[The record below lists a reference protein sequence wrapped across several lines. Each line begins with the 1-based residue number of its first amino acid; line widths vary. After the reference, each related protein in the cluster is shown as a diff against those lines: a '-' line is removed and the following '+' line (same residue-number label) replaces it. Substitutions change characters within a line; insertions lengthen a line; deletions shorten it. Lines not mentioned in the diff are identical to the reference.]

1 MSKKY
6 TVIRDELKIKGGGLY
21 CFLPYANLD
30 KFHKSIFKVGLA
42 DNFNKRNEQ
51 YSTYFPLGV
60 YFVAFLEEPRVPM
73 KLRKDRK
80 GITKKEQ
87 YIKIENFIM
96 NYIVNHNGKRVYS
109 TTRTKGLNDKN
120 EGETEW
126 FYTNEELIHDAFNEA
141 HKKFGGDLKLF
152 YLEGFDEKT
161 GKFTSINEI
170 AKEDEKTKPN
180 FVGKIIFRT

>member
-60 YFVAFLEEPRVPM
+60 YFVAFLW
-73 KLRKDRK
+73 
-80 GITKKEQ
+80 
-87 YIKIENFIM
+87 KIQEFQ
-96 NYIVNHNGKRVYS
+96 
-109 TTRTKGLNDKN
+109 
-120 EGETEW
+120 
-126 FYTNEELIHDAFNEA
+126 
-141 HKKFGGDLKLF
+141 
-152 YLEGFDEKT
+152 
-161 GKFTSINEI
+161 
-170 AKEDEKTKPN
+170 
-180 FVGKIIFRT
+180 